1 MMFALPPIPI
11 LHLGGPEPVG
21 GLYTHWILD
30 PRIAGY
36 LFVITGLYLAW
47 VGPLNRRRP
56 GVEQRPVSRRE
67 IAWFLLGT
75 ASALIA
81 LGPPLDDWSH
91 FFFVSAHMAQ
101 HLILMLVTVPC
112 WLAGIPAWVYRPI
125 IERRWSFAIARVLTR
140 PPVAFLG
147 SALLAVIWHVPVLYD
162 GALDNDLLHTVQHQF
177 FLLAG
182 FWLWWPLMSK
192 VPELPQYSAPVKC
205 LYLFLQTLPGG
216 VVGAFITYSEGIL
229 YTHYEDVSQRPWGL
243 SLKVDQEIA
252 GLMMW
257 VGTNVLFLLLIT
269 VIFIR
274 WASAEESKDRQKL
287 EERRREASRIVATGG
302 TTRPTPP

>member
-1 MMFALPPIPI
+1 MSYTLPPIPI
-11 LHLGGPEPVG
+11 LHVGGPEPTG

-30 PRIAGY
+30 PKIAAY

-56 GVEQRPVSRRE
+56 GVEARPVTRRE
-67 IAWFLLGT
+67 ITLFLLGSF
-75 ASALIA
+75 SALIA

-101 HLILMLVTVPC
+101 HLILMLLTVPL
-112 WLAGIPAWVYRPI
+112 WLAGIPAWIYRPI
-125 IERRWSFAIARVLTR
+125 VERRWSFVLAKIITR
-140 PPVAFLG
+140 PVVSFLG
-147 SALLAVIWHVPVLYD
+147 SALITIVWHVPVLYD
-162 GALDNDLLHTVQHQF
+162 GALGNDFLHTVQHQF
-177 FLLAG
+177 FILAG

-192 VPELPQYSAPVKC
+192 VPELPALSPPVKC

-216 VVGAFITYSEGIL
+216 VTGAFITYSEGIL
-229 YTHYEDVSQRPWGL
+229 YSHYEEALQRPWGL

-252 GLMMW
+252 GLTMW
-257 VGTNVLFLLLIT
+257 VGTNALFLVLIS

-274 WASAEESKDRQKL
+274 WASAEEGRDREKL
-287 EERRREASRIVATGG
+287 RQRRVEAARIVRTGG
-302 TTRPTPP
+302 TTNTLS